1 MSSSLVSF
9 AILLSFAALS
19 FRLSTAAGADDDSQV
34 VASVPPLIWVYK
46 NGTIKRPLDQ
56 RKLPP
61 SPHDPATGV
70 SSRDITI
77 SGNIPARIYLPN
89 TTTTSQKL
97 SVLIWYHGGGFCMGS
112 AFASG
117 DHQFLNILS
126 SKAGLVA
133 ISVDYRLAPEH
144 LLPAAFEDSWA
155 ALNWVASHAPGST
168 RPVSPDPWLIQYGDF
183 SRIFL
188 GGDSAGATIVHNMI
202 VRTAGEPLSGNL
214 KIFGG
219 ILTHP
224 YFWASKDGD
233 KESFGYKLWTFVYP
247 SAPGGI
253 DNPMVNPFAKNAP
266 ALSGLQASRIFVSVA
281 EHDGLN
287 VKGIEYVKA
296 LNASGWKGEV
306 TQVFM
311 LGVEHSF
318 YLNHIHTKKA
328 YYLIEHIAKFIGH

>member
-9 AILLSFAALS
+9 ALLFSFAAHS
-19 FRLSTAAGADDDSQV
+19 FRLSTADDSQV

-46 NGTIKRPLDQ
+46 NGTISRPLNQ
-56 RKLPP
+56 RKVPP

-77 SGNIPARIYLPN
+77 SGYIPARIYLPKL
-89 TTTTSQKL
+89 TSTSQKL
-97 SVLIWYHGGGFCMGS
+97 PVLIWYHGGGFCMGS
-112 AFASG
+112 AIDTG

-126 SKAGLVA
+126 SEAKLVA

-144 LLPAAFEDSWA
+144 LLPAGYEDSWA
-155 ALNWVASHAPGST
+155 ALNWAASHAPGLT
-168 RPVSPDPWLIQYGDF
+168 RPGSPDPWLIQYGDF

-188 GGDSAGATIVHNMI
+188 GGDSAGANIVHNMI
-202 VRTAGEPLSGNL
+202 VRTAGEPLPGNL

-253 DNPMVNPFAKNAP
+253 DNPMVNPFAKNAAP
-266 ALSGLQASRIFVSVA
+266 LSGLQASRIFVSVA

-296 LNASGWKGEV
+296 LNGSAWKGEV

-311 LGVEHSF
+311 YGVAHSF
-318 YLNHIHTKKA
+318 YLNHIHSKKA
-328 YYLIEHIAKFIGH
+328 LYLIEHIAKFIRH